1 MRRKLTK
8 ECLILHM
15 QQNQYIQEIQAQAAH
30 FVCKE
35 VGSDT
40 LLVPLRDNVADFN
53 QYLTLNELG
62 SFIYKL
68 IIDGKVSDEI
78 LSAILAHYEIDDTRA
93 RQDLNAFIELLYKY
107 TVGNG

>member
-1 MRRKLTK
+1 
-8 ECLILHM
+8 M

-35 VGSDT
+35 VGVDT

-68 IIDGKVSDEI
+68 VADGNNFEQIHAALLDTYDVSADQ
-78 LSAILAHYEIDDTRA
+78 AA
-93 RQDLNAFIELLYKY
+93 QDLSNFIEQLHQY
-107 TVGNG
+107 TVSHA

>member
-1 MRRKLTK
+1 
-8 ECLILHM
+8 M
-15 QQNQYIQEIQAQAAH
+15 QQNRQIQEIQAQAAH

-35 VGSDT
+35 VGSEI

-68 IIDGKVSDEI
+68 ITDGKPYEEIISEI
-78 LSAILAHYEIDDTRA
+78 LAQYEIDDTQA
-93 RQDLNAFIELLYKY
+93 SQDLNAFIDQLYQY
-107 TVGNG
+107 TIGHA

>member
-1 MRRKLTK
+1 
-8 ECLILHM
+8 M

-35 VGSDT
+35 VGSEI

-68 IIDGKVSDEI
+68 ITDGKAFEDILSEI
-78 LSAILAHYEIDDTRA
+78 LAQYEINDTQA
-93 RQDLNAFIELLYKY
+93 RQDLSAFIDQLYQY
-107 TVGNG
+107 TIGHG

>member
-1 MRRKLTK
+1 
-8 ECLILHM
+8 M

-35 VGSDT
+35 VGADT

-62 SFIYKL
+62 SFIYRL
-68 IIDGKVSDEI
+68 VAAGNNFDQIHAALLEAYDVSAAQA
-78 LSAILAHYEIDDTRA
+78 S
-93 RQDLNAFIELLYKY
+93 QDLSNFIEQLYQY
-107 TVGNG
+107 TIGHA

>member
-1 MRRKLTK
+1 
-8 ECLILHM
+8 M
-15 QQNQYIQEIQAQAAH
+15 QQNQYIQEIQAQAPH

-35 VGSDT
+35 VGADT

-62 SFIYKL
+62 SFIYRL
-68 IIDGKVSDEI
+68 VADGNNFAQI
-78 LSAILAHYEIDDTRA
+78 HAAILANYEVGTDDAT
-93 RQDLNAFIELLYKY
+93 QDLNAFIELLYKY

>member
-1 MRRKLTK
+1 
-8 ECLILHM
+8 M
-15 QQNQYIQEIQAQAAH
+15 QQNLYIQEIQAQAPH

-40 LLVPLRDNVADFN
+40 LLVPLRNNVADFN

-68 IIDGKVSDEI
+68 ITDGKRYEDILSEI
-78 LSAILAHYEIDDTRA
+78 LAQYAIDDTQA
-93 RQDLNAFIELLYKY
+93 RQDLSAFIDQLYQY
-107 TVGNG
+107 TIGHA

>member
-1 MRRKLTK
+1 
-8 ECLILHM
+8 M
-15 QQNQYIQEIQAQAAH
+15 QHNQYIQEIQAQTAN

-40 LLVPLRDNVADFN
+40 LLVPLRNNVADFN

-62 SFIYKL
+62 SFIYQL
-68 IIDGKVSDEI
+68 VATGKDFEQI
-78 LSAILAHYEIDDTRA
+78 HAAILENYEVNA
-93 RQDLNAFIELLYKY
+93 EEASKDLNAFIELLYKY

>member
-1 MRRKLTK
+1 
-8 ECLILHM
+8 M

-35 VGSDT
+35 VGSEI

-68 IIDGKVSDEI
+68 ITDGKPYEDILSEI
-78 LSAILAHYEIDDTRA
+78 LAQYEINDTQA
-93 RQDLNAFIELLYKY
+93 RQDLSAFIDQLYQY
-107 TVGNG
+107 TIGHA

>member
-1 MRRKLTK
+1 
-8 ECLILHM
+8 M
-15 QQNQYIQEIQAQAAH
+15 QQNQFIQEIQAQAPL

-40 LLVPLRDNVADFN
+40 LLVPLRNNVADFN

-62 SFIYKL
+62 SFIYRL
-68 IIDGKVSDEI
+68 ITEGNNFEQIHA
-78 LSAILAHYEIDDTRA
+78 AILANYEVKSDA
-93 RQDLNAFIELLYKY
+93 ASQDLIAFIEMLHKF

>member
-1 MRRKLTK
+1 
-8 ECLILHM
+8 M

-62 SFIYKL
+62 SFIYRL
-68 IIDGKVSDEI
+68 ITEGNNFEQIHAAIIANYEVDTDEA
-78 LSAILAHYEIDDTRA
+78 S
-93 RQDLNAFIELLYKY
+93 QDLNAFIELLYKY

>member
-1 MRRKLTK
+1 
-8 ECLILHM
+8 M
-15 QQNQYIQEIQAQAAH
+15 QQNQHIQEIQAQATH

-35 VGSDT
+35 VGSEI

-68 IIDGKVSDEI
+68 ITDGKAFEDILSEI
-78 LSAILAHYEIDDTRA
+78 LAQYEIDDTQA
-93 RQDLNAFIELLYKY
+93 RQDLSAFIDQLYQY
-107 TVGNG
+107 TIGHA

>member
-1 MRRKLTK
+1 
-8 ECLILHM
+8 M
-15 QQNQYIQEIQAQAAH
+15 QQNQHIQEIQAQAAH

-35 VGSDT
+35 VGSEI

-68 IIDGKVSDEI
+68 ITDGKPYEDILSEI
-78 LSAILAHYEIDDTRA
+78 LAQYEIDDTQA
-93 RQDLNAFIELLYKY
+93 RQDLSAFIDQLYQY
-107 TVGNG
+107 TIGHA

>member
-1 MRRKLTK
+1 
-8 ECLILHM
+8 M

-35 VGSDT
+35 VGSEI

-68 IIDGKVSDEI
+68 ITDGKRYEDILSEI
-78 LSAILAHYEIDDTRA
+78 LAQYEIDDTQA
-93 RQDLNAFIELLYKY
+93 RQDLSAFIDQLYQY
-107 TVGNG
+107 TIGHA

>member
-1 MRRKLTK
+1 
-8 ECLILHM
+8 M

-35 VGSDT
+35 VGSEI

-68 IIDGKVSDEI
+68 ITDGKAFEDILSEI
-78 LSAILAHYEIDDTRA
+78 LAQYEIDDTQA
-93 RQDLNAFIELLYKY
+93 RQDLSAFIDQLYQY
-107 TVGNG
+107 TIGHA

>member
-1 MRRKLTK
+1 
-8 ECLILHM
+8 M

-35 VGSDT
+35 VGSEI

-68 IIDGKVSDEI
+68 ITDGKAFEDILSEI
-78 LSAILAHYEIDDTRA
+78 LAQYEIDETQA
-93 RQDLNAFIELLYKY
+93 RQDLSAFIDQLYQY
-107 TVGNG
+107 TIGHA

>member
-1 MRRKLTK
+1 
-8 ECLILHM
+8 M

-35 VGSDT
+35 VGSEI

-68 IIDGKVSDEI
+68 ITDGKAFEDILSEI
-78 LSAILAHYEIDDTRA
+78 LAQYEINDTQA
-93 RQDLNAFIELLYKY
+93 RQDLSAFIDQLYQY
-107 TVGNG
+107 TIGHA

>member
-1 MRRKLTK
+1 
-8 ECLILHM
+8 M

-35 VGSDT
+35 VGSEI

-68 IIDGKVSDEI
+68 ITNGKRYEDILSEI
-78 LSAILAHYEIDDTRA
+78 LAQYEIDDTQA
-93 RQDLNAFIELLYKY
+93 RQDLSAFIDQLYQY
-107 TVGNG
+107 TIGHA

>member
-1 MRRKLTK
+1 
-8 ECLILHM
+8 M

-35 VGSDT
+35 VGSEI

-68 IIDGKVSDEI
+68 ITDGKAFEDILSEI
-78 LSAILAHYEIDDTRA
+78 LAQYEINHTQA
-93 RQDLNAFIELLYKY
+93 RQDLSAFIDQLYQY
-107 TVGNG
+107 TIGHA

>member
-1 MRRKLTK
+1 
-8 ECLILHM
+8 M
-15 QQNQYIQEIQAQAAH
+15 QQNQYIQEIQAQAPH

-35 VGSDT
+35 VGSEI

-68 IIDGKVSDEI
+68 ITDGKQFEEI
-78 LSAILAHYEIDDTRA
+78 LSEILAQYEIADTQA
-93 RQDLNAFIELLYKY
+93 RQDLSAFIGQLYQY
-107 TVGNG
+107 TVGHA

>member
-1 MRRKLTK
+1 
-8 ECLILHM
+8 M

-35 VGSDT
+35 VGADT

-62 SFIYKL
+62 SFIYRL
-68 IIDGKVSDEI
+68 LVSDNNNFEQI
-78 LSAILAHYEIDDTRA
+78 HAALLEAYDVSAEQAS
-93 RQDLNAFIELLYKY
+93 QDLSNFIAQLHQY
-107 TVGNG
+107 TVGHA

>member
-1 MRRKLTK
+1 
-8 ECLILHM
+8 M
-15 QQNQYIQEIQAQAAH
+15 QQNQHIQEIQAQAAH

-35 VGSDT
+35 VGSEI

-68 IIDGKVSDEI
+68 IIDSKVYDEI
-78 LSAILAHYEIDDTRA
+78 LTAILAEYEIDDTHA
-93 RQDLNAFIELLYKY
+93 QQDLSAFIDQLYQY
-107 TVGNG
+107 TIGHG

>member
-1 MRRKLTK
+1 
-8 ECLILHM
+8 M

-35 VGSDT
+35 VGSEI

-68 IIDGKVSDEI
+68 ITDGKALEDILSEI
-78 LSAILAHYEIDDTRA
+78 LAQYEIDDTQA
-93 RQDLNAFIELLYKY
+93 RQDLSAFIDQLYQY
-107 TVGNG
+107 TIGHA

>member
-1 MRRKLTK
+1 
-8 ECLILHM
+8 M

-35 VGSDT
+35 VGSEI

-68 IIDGKVSDEI
+68 ITDGKRYEDILSEI
-78 LSAILAHYEIDDTRA
+78 LAQYEIDDTQA
-93 RQDLNAFIELLYKY
+93 RQDLSAFIDQLYKY
-107 TVGNG
+107 TIGHA

>member
-1 MRRKLTK
+1 
-8 ECLILHM
+8 M
-15 QQNQYIQEIQAQAAH
+15 QQNQHIQEIQAKAAH

-35 VGSDT
+35 VGSEI

-68 IIDGKVSDEI
+68 ITDCKPYEDILSEI
-78 LSAILAHYEIDDTRA
+78 LAQYEIDDTQA
-93 RQDLNAFIELLYKY
+93 RQDLSAFIDQLYQY
-107 TVGNG
+107 TIGHA

>member
-1 MRRKLTK
+1 
-8 ECLILHM
+8 M
-15 QQNQYIQEIQAQAAH
+15 QQNQYIQEIQAQAAN

-35 VGSDT
+35 VGSEI

-68 IIDGKVSDEI
+68 ITDGKPYEDILTEI
-78 LSAILAHYEIDDTRA
+78 LAQYEIADTQA
-93 RQDLNAFIELLYKY
+93 RQDLSAFIDQLHHY
-107 TVGNG
+107 TIGHA